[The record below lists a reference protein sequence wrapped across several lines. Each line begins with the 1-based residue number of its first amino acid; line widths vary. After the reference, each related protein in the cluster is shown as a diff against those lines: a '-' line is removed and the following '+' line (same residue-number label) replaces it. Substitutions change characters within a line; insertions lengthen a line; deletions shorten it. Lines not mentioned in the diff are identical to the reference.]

1 MVDFKSIETF
11 LWVVTLGSFRGAAQR
26 LTLPSPPSRSGSP
39 SSNAKWGEAVEPRSP
54 RGSPTPSGR
63 QLMVYA
69 EKLIGLRS
77 EMMADV
83 GDRSA
88 MRGVMRLGVAE
99 TIVHTWL
106 SRLIK
111 SVNTAYPNLSL
122 EIEVDITP
130 NLSARLLAQEIE
142 LAFVLGPLSASSVR
156 NRSAVRL
163 SDRLSGQP
171 RTRPRRGSLTVHD
184 LAKFPII
191 TFPRKTQPYEIV
203 RSLFNRPDLPPIRLH
218 ASASLATVIHM
229 AIEGLGIAVIPTA
242 IVENEL
248 AARAVATALDR
259 SENLAADVF
268 GELAGIPRYD
278 RGRARRRSRRPKSR
292 GRAPRLTCRR
302 RRVIEKQPP
311 YPKVWEQ
318 PHEPHRVQSADTI
331 PPGSGTRFTKPRN
344 SAPHPRAECG
354 G

>member
-26 LTLPSPPSRSGSP
+26 LNTTQPAISQRIAQLEREMGVKLL
-39 SSNAKWGEAVEPRSP
+39 NRDHRVA
-54 RGSPTPSGR
+54 SPTTSGR

-77 EMMADV
+77 EMMAAV

-142 LAFVLGPLSASSVR
+142 LAFVLGPLSVSSVR
-156 NRSAVRL
+156 NRPLCDYPIGFLASPSL
-163 SDRLSGQP
+163 GLGNGP
-171 RTRPRRGSLTVHD
+171 LTVND

-248 AARAVATALDR
+248 ADGRLQLLSTDLKISPLTFSASWLASPDTVAVELVADLASKIAQSSALVD
-259 SENLAADVF
+259 APP
-268 GELAGIPRYD
+268 LAG
-278 RGRARRRSRRPKSR
+278 
-292 GRAPRLTCRR
+292 
-302 RRVIEKQPP
+302 
-311 YPKVWEQ
+311 
-318 PHEPHRVQSADTI
+318 H
-331 PPGSGTRFTKPRN
+331 
-344 SAPHPRAECG
+344 
-354 G
+354 

>member
-26 LTLPSPPSRSGSP
+26 LNTTQPAISQRIAQLEREMGVKLL
-39 SSNAKWGEAVEPRSP
+39 NRDHRVA
-54 RGSPTPSGR
+54 SPTTSGR

-77 EMMADV
+77 EMMAEV

-142 LAFVLGPLSASSVR
+142 LAFVLGPLSISSVR
-156 NRSAVRL
+156 NRPL
-163 SDRLSGQP
+163 CDY
-171 RTRPRRGSLTVHD
+171 
-184 LAKFPII
+184 PIG

-203 RSLFNRPDLPPIRLH
+203 RSLFNRPELPPIRLH

-248 AARAVATALDR
+248 AD
-259 SENLAADVF
+259 
-268 GELAGIPRYD
+268 
-278 RGRARRRSRRPKSR
+278 GRLQLLSTDLK
-292 GRAPRLTCRR
+292 
-302 RRVIEKQPP
+302 
-311 YPKVWEQ
+311 
-318 PHEPHRVQSADTI
+318 I
-331 PPGSGTRFTKPRN
+331 PPLTF
-344 SAPHPRAECG
+344 
-354 G
+354 

>member
-1 MVDFKSIETF
+1 
-11 LWVVTLGSFRGAAQR
+11 
-26 LTLPSPPSRSGSP
+26 
-39 SSNAKWGEAVEPRSP
+39 
-54 RGSPTPSGR
+54 
-63 QLMVYA
+63 MVYA

-77 EMMADV
+77 EMMAEV

-88 MRGVMRLGVAE
+88 MRGVLRLGVAE

-111 SVNTAYPNLSL
+111 SVNHAYPNLSL

-130 NLSARLLAQEIE
+130 NLQRAAAGAGNRTRLPARAAVRLQRAQ
-142 LAFVLGPLSASSVR
+142 PR
-156 NRSAVRL
+156 AVRL
-163 SDRLSGQP
+163 SRRLSGQS
-171 RTRPRRGSLTVHD
+171 RRSASASGPLTVHD

-248 AARAVATALDR
+248 ADGRLQLLSTDLKIPPLTFSASWLASPDTVAVERVA
-259 SENLAADVF
+259 ELAAK
-268 GELAGIPRYD
+268 LAQ
-278 RGRARRRSRRPKSR
+278 A
-292 GRAPRLTCRR
+292 
-302 RRVIEKQPP
+302 
-311 YPKVWEQ
+311 
-318 PHEPHRVQSADTI
+318 SAV
-331 PPGSGTRFTKPRN
+331 S
-344 SAPHPRAECG
+344 
-354 G
+354 

>member
-26 LTLPSPPSRSGSP
+26 LNTTQPAISQRIAQLEREMGVKLL
-39 SSNAKWGEAVEPRSP
+39 NRDHRVA
-54 RGSPTPSGR
+54 SPTTSGR

-77 EMMADV
+77 EMMAEV

-142 LAFVLGPLSASSVR
+142 LAFVLGPLSVSSVR
-156 NRSAVRL
+156 NRPLCDYPIGFLASPSL
-163 SDRLSGQP
+163 GLGNGP
-171 RTRPRRGSLTVHD
+171 LTVHD

-203 RSLFNRPDLPPIRLH
+203 RSLFNRPELPPIRLH

-248 AARAVATALDR
+248 ADGRLQLLSTNLKISPLTFSASWLASPDTVAVELV
-259 SENLAADVF
+259 AD
-268 GELAGIPRYD
+268 LAGKI
-278 RGRARRRSRRPKSR
+278 A
-292 GRAPRLTCRR
+292 
-302 RRVIEKQPP
+302 
-311 YPKVWEQ
+311 
-318 PHEPHRVQSADTI
+318 QS
-331 PPGSGTRFTKPRN
+331 
-344 SAPHPRAECG
+344 SAFG
-354 G
+354 

>member
-26 LTLPSPPSRSGSP
+26 LNTTQPAISQRIAQLEREMGVKLLSREHRI
-39 SSNAKWGEAVEPRSP
+39 A
-54 RGSPTPSGR
+54 SPTPSGR

-77 EMMADV
+77 EMMAEV

-88 MRGVMRLGVAE
+88 TRGVMRLGVAE

-106 SRLIK
+106 PRLIK
-111 SVNTAYPNLSL
+111 SVNAAYPNLSL

-142 LAFVLGPLSASSVR
+142 LAFVVGPLSAAGMR
-156 NRSAVRL
+156 NRVLCDYPIGFLASPAL
-163 SDRLSGQP
+163 GLGNAP
-171 RTRPRRGSLTVHD
+171 LTVHD

-242 IVENEL
+242 IVQNEL
-248 AARAVATALDR
+248 ADGRLQLLSTDLKISPLTFSASWLASPDTVAVELV
-259 SENLAADVF
+259 AD
-268 GELAGIPRYD
+268 LAGKIAQSSALVDAPAL
-278 RGRARRRSRRPKSR
+278 AR
-292 GRAPRLTCRR
+292 
-302 RRVIEKQPP
+302 
-311 YPKVWEQ
+311 
-318 PHEPHRVQSADTI
+318 H
-331 PPGSGTRFTKPRN
+331 
-344 SAPHPRAECG
+344 
-354 G
+354 

>member
-26 LTLPSPPSRSGSP
+26 LNTTQPAISQRIAQLEREMGVKLLNRDHRVASL
-39 SSNAKWGEAVEPRSP
+39 
-54 RGSPTPSGR
+54 TPSGR
-63 QLMVYA
+63 QMMVYA

-77 EMMADV
+77 EMMAEV

-106 SRLIK
+106 PRLIK

-130 NLSARLLAQEIE
+130 ALSARLLAQEIE

-156 NRSAVRL
+156 NRVLCDYPIGFLASPAL
-163 SDRLSGQP
+163 GLGEN
-171 RTRPRRGSLTVHD
+171 SLTVRD

-203 RSLFNRPDLPPIRLH
+203 RSLFNRPGLPPIRLH

-248 AARAVATALDR
+248 ADGRLQQLSTDLKILPLTFSASWLASPDTVAVELVA
-259 SENLAADVF
+259 
-268 GELAGIPRYD
+268 ELAGKI
-278 RGRARRRSRRPKSR
+278 ARSNAL
-292 GRAPRLTCRR
+292 G
-302 RRVIEKQPP
+302 
-311 YPKVWEQ
+311 
-318 PHEPHRVQSADTI
+318 
-331 PPGSGTRFTKPRN
+331 
-344 SAPHPRAECG
+344 
-354 G
+354 